1 MKIALIGSVTEC
13 NRTQNSNESW
23 PCSLASTH
31 YFKFLIC
38 SMWYSFSFWLTVM
51 RHNMHQSYR
60 VCIAAR
66 SVFLLVLRVGVRAG
80 AAAPLE
86 LCHYLLTLHPSRGI
100 VISDS
105 ITLRVFTVIGCWQ
118 TGLDPWGWI
127 TVITFIRL
135 ERVKIDTLS
144 PLLRNNFNKGIQT
157 FLKTRGKEGGGG
169 VCVISFSLKTDEKQV
184 FPREIKKTDRIP
196 STKV

>member
-1 MKIALIGSVTEC
+1 
-13 NRTQNSNESW
+13 
-23 PCSLASTH
+23 
-31 YFKFLIC
+31 
-38 SMWYSFSFWLTVM
+38 M

-105 ITLRVFTVIGCWQ
+105 ITLRVFTVIGYWQ
-118 TGLDPWGWI
+118 TGLDP
-127 TVITFIRL
+127 
-135 ERVKIDTLS
+135 
-144 PLLRNNFNKGIQT
+144 
-157 FLKTRGKEGGGG
+157 
-169 VCVISFSLKTDEKQV
+169 
-184 FPREIKKTDRIP
+184 
-196 STKV
+196 